1 MYARLAGSQRA
12 EELGALRLC
21 VSGSAPLPPALF
33 ERLAERSGQRV
44 LERYGMSETLM
55 NVSNPHDGERRP
67 GTVGLPLPGV
77 ELRLSDEG
85 EVLLRGPN
93 VFSGYW
99 RDPEASA
106 AAFDPDGWFPSGD
119 LGRLD
124 ERGYLRIEGRSK
136 ELVITGGYN
145 VHPREVEEVLQAHP
159 AVAEVAVTG
168 TPSQEWGEVVTAWVV
183 PAGRPPTPEEL
194 LAFAAER
201 LAPYKRPRL
210 VRFLDALPRNALGK
224 VQRHELG

>member
-1 MYARLAGSQRA
+1 
-12 EELGALRLC
+12 
-21 VSGSAPLPPALF
+21 
-33 ERLAERSGQRV
+33 
-44 LERYGMSETLM
+44 
-55 NVSNPHDGERRP
+55 
-67 GTVGLPLPGV
+67 V

-85 EVLLRGPN
+85 EVLLHGRN
-93 VFSGYW
+93 VFKGYW
-99 RDPEASA
+99 RDAEASA
-106 AAFDPDGWFPSGD
+106 AAFDPDGWFRSGD

-124 ERGYLRIEGRSK
+124 EHGYLRIEGRSK

-168 TPSQEWGEVVTAWVV
+168 TPSEEWGEVVTAWVV
-183 PAGRPPTPEEL
+183 PADAAPAPEEL

-224 VQRHELG
+224 VQRHQLG